1 MPVFIKAS
9 PKLSRNPSL
18 YPVRRKYVWSCFL
31 CARVTCSTD
40 LSSRTTFPS
49 TTISARNASS
59 NFMPRNSIE
68 IGTYRSTRSPRCR
81 NSCAKITSYTVS
93 SSPGPNSRWMVTAE
107 STTTFPI
114 SFSVIRGSY
123 RGTPLSSR
131 RRNVFTLATFA
142 PLRETSFRSFYRA
155 KTPSTQRKRYLPF
168 ALFATFA

>member
-31 CARVTCSTD
+31 CTRVTCSTD

-114 SFSVIRGSY
+114 SFSV
-123 RGTPLSSR
+123 TPWR
-131 RRNVFTLATFA
+131 
-142 PLRETSFRSFYRA
+142 PLRLCASHGFSDSAVQISTRQFQISLLRSSPWPPAFGSA
-155 KTPSTQRKRYLPF
+155 LP
-168 ALFATFA
+168 AG